1 MNEIKKVLASWENKG
16 MVPLREVRAVTGRL
30 SWVCGIITRARW
42 CVNILYAVIAQTMND
57 VKVEVER
64 ASKRDD
70 TRPKPHMV
78 AVHRM
83 ELPRQWF
90 LAMFDKPDKFA
101 LRREP
106 LYEVHPS
113 FALITDA
120 SPLGV
125 GAILADI
132 DKVNKILVPLEALEI
147 PITEDIAKWM
157 GIEWKAASGQGPL
170 EAWAVL
176 MALKKWKHRLRGC
189 SILIR
194 SDSVVALAT
203 IRKTAAPSPVLNWI
217 GAELALR
224 SEDVRR
230 TAIRTPGRTTH
241 SRLMES
247 GVRLVE
253 PAT

>member
-1 MNEIKKVLASWENKG
+1 
-16 MVPLREVRAVTGRL
+16 
-30 SWVCGIITRARW
+30 
-42 CVNILYAVIAQTMND
+42 MND

-106 LYEVHPS
+106 LYEVHPN

-194 SDSVVALAT
+194 SDSVGALAT